1 MSHYLSQTLGQQ
13 MRMEQRLTPQ
23 LIQSMAVLQKPVAEL
38 EAYVAEALET
48 NAALELDEPQPVV
61 IAPEDGERVEGRS
74 EQQKEQEDGFARLD
88 RFARDFEPEWF
99 DRGSAG
105 VRRSAGGDESDAKMG
120 AMANTAGREI
130 NLHEHLLDQWALVE
144 VDEETRQT
152 GVAIINSLEPDGY
165 LRKPLSEIGE
175 QLRPPPTSETIEKAL
190 KEIQRLEPTGVA
202 ARTAMECLLLQLDA
216 LPGDNTIER
225 ALIQHHLDDLVHNRL
240 PVVAKATGYS
250 IGEITEAMSA
260 MRSRLY
266 VHPGCLVGDRSVPPI
281 RPDVIVEYA
290 ESGDGLTVRLA
301 RGNMPRLRL
310 RDDIVAL
317 AKSKENGKEEREF
330 AKKHVEEASALIDA
344 INFRHSR
351 LLQVS
356 RAIAEK
362 QRDFFDVGPAGL
374 KVCRMS
380 DLAKELSCD
389 PSTISRTVA
398 DKYVQTPRGVLP
410 MRYFFTGGT
419 ETEDG
424 ETVGWDHVKSRVRE
438 IVGAEDRKN
447 PLNDVHIAA
456 LLKQDGIDISRRTVA
471 KYRQQLEIPSA
482 RQRKTFE

>member
-1 MSHYLSQTLGQQ
+1 
-13 MRMEQRLTPQ
+13 MRQPQ
-23 LIQSMAVLQKPVAEL
+23 
-38 EAYVAEALET
+38 
-48 NAALELDEPQPVV
+48 
-61 IAPEDGERVEGRS
+61 APS
-74 EQQKEQEDGFARLD
+74 
-88 RFARDFEPEWF
+88 
-99 DRGSAG
+99 
-105 VRRSAGGDESDAKMG
+105 
-120 AMANTAGREI
+120 
-130 NLHEHLLDQWALVE
+130 
-144 VDEETRQT
+144 
-152 GVAIINSLEPDGY
+152 
-165 LRKPLSEIGE
+165 
-175 QLRPPPTSETIEKAL
+175 
-190 KEIQRLEPTGVA
+190 
-202 ARTAMECLLLQLDA
+202 
-216 LPGDNTIER
+216 
-225 ALIQHHLDDLVHNRL
+225 
-240 PVVAKATGYS
+240 
-250 IGEITEAMSA
+250 
-260 MRSRLY
+260 
-266 VHPGCLVGDRSVPPI
+266 
-281 RPDVIVEYA
+281 
-290 ESGDGLTVRLA
+290 

-317 AKSKENGKEEREF
+317 AKSKENGKDEREF
-330 AKKHVEEASALIDA
+330 ARKHVEEASALIDA
-344 INFRHSR
+344 IHFRHSR

-380 DLAKELSCD
+380 DLATELSCD

-438 IVGAEDRKN
+438 IVGAEDRMN

-471 KYRQQLEIPSA
+471 KYRQQLEIPAA